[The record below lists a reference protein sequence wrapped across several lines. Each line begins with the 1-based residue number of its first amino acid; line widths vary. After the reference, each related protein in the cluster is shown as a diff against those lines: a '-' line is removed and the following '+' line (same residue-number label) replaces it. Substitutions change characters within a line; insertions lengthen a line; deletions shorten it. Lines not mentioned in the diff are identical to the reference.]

1 MREDEEIKSKG
12 EVSDKINESERVQN
26 AELHGGEM
34 GRPQHDI
41 GIPPW
46 EDSPFKTLNGVFPQ
60 GIKIVVEIAE

>member
-1 MREDEEIKSKG
+1 MRENKEIKSKG
-12 EVSDKINESERVQN
+12 EISDKINESERVQN

-46 EDSPFKTLNGVFPQ
+46 EDSPFKTLNCVFS
-60 GIKIVVEIAE
+60 